1 MKTCVL
7 ALFLLCAA
15 GLSLSQPQLIPNPGC
30 SDNAAYCRSQIHL
43 ADANNTGVSVI
54 GFHNG
59 VLYAW
64 QLNPA
69 NISCPATN
77 SPQNT
82 SPTFCLYA
90 TSTFSPESWNY
101 LGQISANASESA
113 IELVF
118 GTGTCSSYKYL
129 YANSQRILRATASSS
144 DWSFTDVGS
153 SNLPSVPSDTT
164 ARIGSFTIGT
174 NSYGNTRLFYGNYN
188 PHTYNGMNPP
198 YGAYVWHSDDCGNSW
213 TAQFFGGRE
222 VHSIEVDPSNT
233 SHIYVNI
240 DTECSPNGA
249 VCPDQTPVGLWKSTD
264 GGDHFSHISSAFS
277 PTINE
282 GVSVVGIDSAFSSLS
297 NNVFLETDGNGAQP
311 SGGPLLYADKNNVG
325 PTQFIAWLSP
335 AVYGEPAWSGSASA
349 IKATSEQNIFLV
361 TNNDFDPKRSGVWY
375 FVPPDYG
382 TPILLE
388 DLAPPIRSI
397 TASNG
402 VATVTTFES
411 HGFQSGHPVVISGVS
426 PSDFNTSILGVQITK
441 TGSYTFTY
449 PCTNC
454 PTNGTGGFAQMP
466 FLYWGYHT
474 VEVTD
479 PATNRTYLYNQSQK
493 IAKPRTADELATIL
507 AAIYEIVTN

>member
-7 ALFLLCAA
+7 AMFFFCAV
-15 GLSLSQPQLIPNPGC
+15 GLSFAQPQLIPNPGC
-30 SDNAAYCRSQIHL
+30 SDNAPYCRSQIKL
-43 ADANNTGVSVI
+43 TDGTGVSVI

-69 NISCPATN
+69 NSPCPTTQYPT
-77 SPQNT
+77 SS
-82 SPTFCLYA
+82 SPTFCLYSA
-90 TSTFSPESWNY
+90 SIFYPTESWNF
-101 LGQISANASESA
+101 LAQIAANPSESA

-129 YANSQRILRATASSS
+129 YANSQRILRASSS
-144 DWSFTDVGS
+144 GWSFTDVGS

-164 ARIGSFTIGT
+164 ARIGSFTMGT
-174 NSYGNTRLFYGNYN
+174 NGSANTRLFYGNYN
-188 PHTYNGMNPP
+188 THTYNGMNPL
-198 YGAYVWHSDDCGNSW
+198 YGAYVWHSDNCGDSW

-222 VHSIEVDPSNT
+222 VHSIEVDPSN
-233 SHIYVNI
+233 SLNVYVNI
-240 DTECSPNGA
+240 DIECSPNGS
-249 VCPDQTPVGLWKSTD
+249 VCPDPTPGGLWKSTD

-277 PTINE
+277 S
-282 GVSVVGIDSAFSSLS
+282 GLSVVGIDSAFSSLS
-297 NNVFLETDGNGAQP
+297 NNVFLETDGNGAEP
-311 SGGPLLYADKNNVG
+311 SGGPLLFADKNNVG
-325 PTQFIAWLSP
+325 PTQFVAWPP
-335 AVYGEPAWSGSASA
+335 AAVTGEPAWSGSASA
-349 IKATSEQNIFLV
+349 IKITSEQNIFLV

-382 TPILLE
+382 TPIRLE
-388 DLAPPIRSI
+388 DLAPPISSVV
-397 TASNG
+397 ASNG
-402 VATVTTFES
+402 TVTVTTFEP
-411 HGFQSGHPVVISGVS
+411 HGFQSGNPIVISGVS
-426 PSDFNTSILGVQITK
+426 PSGFNTSALGAQITR

-449 PCTNC
+449 VCPSC